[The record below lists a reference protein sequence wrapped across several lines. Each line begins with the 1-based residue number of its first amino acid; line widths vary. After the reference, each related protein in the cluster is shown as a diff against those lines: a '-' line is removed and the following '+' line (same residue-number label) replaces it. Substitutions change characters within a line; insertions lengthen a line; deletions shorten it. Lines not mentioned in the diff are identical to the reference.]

1 MSNSCFTHDQTT
13 FSVERLEN
21 THTHTHSPSVP
32 FQSHKSSETG
42 IRRMCGRGAHFIG
55 KCIHAFLLHAWVH
68 SHALVSEASP
78 GLQSRAA
85 SKESHQSA
93 RSTPASYEPFRGRN
107 PTAMEVGQL
116 FAQGHATVHIPALCQ
131 TGTWSTQLAEPSDHW
146 TAEHPSVRLRRARPS
161 RGWPSTGDKTTHVT
175 CSLSSLGASPKPHT
189 NLQQLFDGNASREE
203 VRRRRDKANVGG
215 AFVRHRVA
223 PRLHTPAVSRDGNL
237 THTSARKQCANKTP
251 RLGKTSPTASA
262 AML

>member
-1 MSNSCFTHDQTT
+1 M
-13 FSVERLEN
+13 
-21 THTHTHSPSVP
+21 
-32 FQSHKSSETG
+32 
-42 IRRMCGRGAHFIG
+42 
-55 KCIHAFLLHAWVH
+55 
-68 SHALVSEASP
+68 
-78 GLQSRAA
+78 
-85 SKESHQSA
+85 
-93 RSTPASYEPFRGRN
+93 
-107 PTAMEVGQL
+107 
-116 FAQGHATVHIPALCQ
+116 
-131 TGTWSTQLAEPSDHW
+131 
-146 TAEHPSVRLRRARPS
+146 
-161 RGWPSTGDKTTHVT
+161 T
-175 CSLSSLGASPKPHT
+175 CSLSSLGASPKPNT